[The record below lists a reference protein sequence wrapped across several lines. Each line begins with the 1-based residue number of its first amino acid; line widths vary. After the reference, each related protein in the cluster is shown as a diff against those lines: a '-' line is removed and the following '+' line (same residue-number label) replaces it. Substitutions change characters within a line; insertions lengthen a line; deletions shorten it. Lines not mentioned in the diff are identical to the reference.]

1 MAVRT
6 RAPGGLG
13 SRPALRPSGREHSRH
28 GLELMAGL
36 QPADRDPAL
45 PAALVTQA
53 FAQDSARPVPPPIA
67 QPAPKLETGIAD
79 DAGNMVTH
87 FFTPPQLGALR
98 KLGDIILP
106 SINGAPGAAEAN
118 AAEFLDFLVGQSAE
132 DRQKL
137 YRSGLDQLNTQAVAK
152 FSKPFADLEAQQANA
167 LLAPLRAAWTFDP
180 PTDPFAHFL
189 REVKQDIRT
198 ATMNSREWV
207 TAAGATGGRRG
218 GGVGLYWYPLD

>member
-1 MAVRT
+1 MKRRRFVQSLIAAPAV
-6 RAPGGLG
+6 
-13 SRPALRPSGREHSRH
+13 
-28 GLELMAGL
+28 
-36 QPADRDPAL
+36 
-45 PAALVTQA
+45 PAAMLIQA
-53 FAQDSARPVPPPIA
+53 SAQDSARPVPPPVA
-67 QPAPKLETGIAD
+67 PTTPKLETAIAD
-79 DAGNMVTH
+79 DAANTVTH
-87 FFTPPQLGALR
+87 FFTPPQLAALR

-118 AAEFLDFLVGQSAE
+118 AAEFLDFLIGQSLE

-137 YRSGLDQLNTQAVAK
+137 YRSGLDQLNTQAAK
-152 FSKPFADLEAQQANA
+152 TFSKPFADLEASQAGA
-167 LLAPLRAAWTFDP
+167 LLAPLRSAWTYDP
-180 PTDPFAHFL
+180 PANPFARFL